1 MSKALNDVLKI
12 VGGCIPRML
21 EHFMTE
27 EKLKD
32 GLSDFLSLHEYN
44 NTDTE
49 DLWNTL
55 DLFVDDQIPDNLFL
69 YEIMD
74 TWTKQEGY
82 PVVVSD
88 GTTVSQERFFLN
100 TSGINI

>member
-1 MSKALNDVLKI
+1 
-12 VGGCIPRML
+12 ML

-27 EKLKD
+27 EKLKA
-32 GLSDFLSLHEYN
+32 GLSDYLSLHEYE
-44 NTDTE
+44 NTDTA
-49 DLWNTL
+49 DLWDTL
-55 DLFVDDQIPDNLFL
+55 NSFVDDLPDDLFL
-69 YEIMD
+69 DEIMD

-100 TSGINI
+100 TSGNNIY

>member
-1 MSKALNDVLKI
+1 
-12 VGGCIPRML
+12 ML

-32 GLSDFLSLHEYN
+32 GLSDYLSLHEYE
-44 NTDTE
+44 NTDNL
-49 DLWNTL
+49 DLWSTL
-55 DLFVDDQIPDNLFL
+55 EMFVDDQIPEDLFL
-69 YEIMD
+69 DQIMD

-88 GTTVSQERFFLN
+88 GATVSQERFFLN
-100 TSGINI
+100 TSGIKIY

>member
-1 MSKALNDVLKI
+1 
-12 VGGCIPRML
+12 
-21 EHFMTE
+21 MTE
-27 EKLKD
+27 EKFKA
-32 GLSDFLSLHEYN
+32 GLSDYLLLNEYGN
-44 NTDTE
+44 VDTAE
-49 DLWNTL
+49 LWNSL

-69 YEIMD
+69 DEIMD

-100 TSGINI
+100 TSGIKIY

>member
-1 MSKALNDVLKI
+1 
-12 VGGCIPRML
+12 
-21 EHFMTE
+21 MTE
-27 EKLKD
+27 EKLKA
-32 GLSDFLSLHEYN
+32 GLSDYLFLNEYG

-49 DLWNTL
+49 ELWNSL
-55 DLFVDDQIPDNLFL
+55 DLYADELPDDLFL
-69 YEIMD
+69 DEIMD

-100 TSGINI
+100 TTGNDIY

>member
-1 MSKALNDVLKI
+1 
-12 VGGCIPRML
+12 
-21 EHFMTE
+21 MTE
-27 EKLKD
+27 EKFKA
-32 GLSDFLSLHEYN
+32 GLSDYLLLNEYGN
-44 NTDTE
+44 VDTAE
-49 DLWNTL
+49 LWNSL

-69 YEIMD
+69 DEIMD

-100 TSGINI
+100 TTGNDIY

>member
-1 MSKALNDVLKI
+1 
-12 VGGCIPRML
+12 ML

-27 EKLKD
+27 EKLKA
-32 GLSDFLSLHEYN
+32 GLSDYLSLHEYE
-44 NTDTE
+44 NTDTA
-49 DLWNTL
+49 DLWDTL
-55 DLFVDDQIPDNLFL
+55 NLFVDDLPDDLFL
-69 YEIMD
+69 DEIMD

-100 TSGINI
+100 TSGNNIY

>member
-1 MSKALNDVLKI
+1 
-12 VGGCIPRML
+12 
-21 EHFMTE
+21 MTE
-27 EKLKD
+27 EKFKA
-32 GLSDFLSLHEYN
+32 GLSDYLLLNEYGN
-44 NTDTE
+44 VDTAE
-49 DLWNTL
+49 LWNSL

-69 YEIMD
+69 DEIMD

-100 TSGINI
+100 TSGNDIY

>member
-1 MSKALNDVLKI
+1 
-12 VGGCIPRML
+12 ML

-27 EKLKD
+27 EKLKA
-32 GLSDFLSLHEYN
+32 GLSDYLSLYEYE
-44 NTDTE
+44 NTDTA
-49 DLWNTL
+49 DLWDTL
-55 DLFVDDQIPDNLFL
+55 DLFVDDLPDDLFL
-69 YEIMD
+69 DEIMD

-100 TSGINI
+100 TTGNDIY

>member
-1 MSKALNDVLKI
+1 
-12 VGGCIPRML
+12 
-21 EHFMTE
+21 MTE
-27 EKLKD
+27 EKFKA
-32 GLSDFLSLHEYN
+32 GLSDYLHEYGN
-44 NTDTE
+44 VDTAE
-49 DLWNTL
+49 LWNSL

-69 YEIMD
+69 DEIMD

-100 TSGINI
+100 TSGNDIY